1 MDELVHEFRTPVR
14 DLDGHLYRVRA
25 FGRDRRDGT
34 WIGWLAFTP
43 EGTGKVVR
51 RTPRET
57 TQPSFEAVRYWAS
70 GLEPVYLEGAIARA
84 VARRRGSPASSR

>member
-34 WIGWLAFTP
+34 WIGWLEFTP

-51 RTPRET
+51 RTQRET
-57 TQPSFEAVRYWAS
+57 TQPSLEAVRYWAS
-70 GLEPVYLEGAIARA
+70 GLEPVYLEGAVVRA
-84 VARRRGSPASSR
+84 VARRRDSAASSR